1 MDLEPYRQFE
11 YGASEFDEPRD
22 GWLRLTLTRP
32 KKWNP
37 LPQEMHDRLPALFAQ
52 IGDDRSVQ
60 AFIMRGSGK
69 IFSSGGDVT
78 SGMQNRHAGQVVEM
92 HQIATRIMTRLL
104 EIPQITMCIVN
115 GPALGFAANLALHFD
130 LLVAADHAYFKDT
143 HTAFGAVPGDGAS
156 YMWPLLMGPARAKE
170 FLLGGAELGAEEAL
184 RLGFVNRVAAL
195 DDVDAVGDELLESVT
210 SKAPLAVRLGK
221 MAINSP
227 IRAASEEALNLA
239 MAAEM
244 ATMLSDDFKDAV
256 DGFGETGRWPDG
268 DSWKG
273 Q

>member
-11 YGASEFDEPRD
+11 YGAAEFDEPRD

-52 IGDDRSVQ
+52 IGDDRSVD

-78 SGMQNRHAGQVVEM
+78 SGMQDRHAGQVVEM

-115 GPALGFAANLALHFD
+115 GPALGFAANLAMHFD

-184 RLGFVNRVAAL
+184 RLGFVNRVAPL
-195 DDVDAVGDELLESVT
+195 DEVDAVGDELLESVT

-239 MAAEM
+239 MAAEL

-273 Q
+273 R